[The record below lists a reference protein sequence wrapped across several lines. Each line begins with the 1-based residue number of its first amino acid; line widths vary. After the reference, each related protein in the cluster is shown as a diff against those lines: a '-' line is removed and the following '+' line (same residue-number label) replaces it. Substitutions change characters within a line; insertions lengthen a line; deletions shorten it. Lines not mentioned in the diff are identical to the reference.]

1 MASGISAKK
10 SSVFK
15 VQKRIAYIVSSL
27 GMLVVIINFVG
38 LLQRVSVLDA
48 LLYPSVSVILAVS
61 IITFLTSLKDINFLR
76 YVQLCIFFLVGA
88 IAILDVYNSFHGLGL
103 VILALIIGFRYGLF
117 EKKPLLKIFLFIGII
132 FVIIEIAAR
141 LQSGVVHWNAGLD
154 AIMYI
159 LVFIGVLYTI
169 YSNEIIYYVKLTTE
183 AENKLSRIEMERTR
197 LQNKLDDLDLV
208 YRQLTQPADLD
219 SMGITPREM
228 EVIEALVVY
237 RERDRALAERLGISP
252 YTLKEHMKHI
262 RDKLGVDRRDEI
274 VDMCRNNFS

>member
-1 MASGISAKK
+1 MASGITTNKFSI
-10 SSVFK
+10 FK
-15 VQKRIAYIVSSL
+15 VQKRISYIVSAL
-27 GMLVVIINFVG
+27 GMLVVFINFFDLV
-38 LLQRVSVLDA
+38 RRFPVIDA
-48 LLYPSVSVILAVS
+48 LLYPSVGIILAVS
-61 IITFLTSLKDINFLR
+61 IVIFLTSLKDSSFLR
-76 YVQLCIFFLVGA
+76 YVQLFIFFLVGA

-103 VILALIIGFRYGLF
+103 VILTLIIGFRYGLF

-132 FVIIEIAAR
+132 FVIVEIAAS
-141 LQSGVVHWNAGLD
+141 LQSGVIRWNTGLD

-183 AENKLSRIEMERTR
+183 AENKLNRIEMERTR